1 MEANGT
7 KKKSRLLL
15 RSAVVLGTIAAA
27 VLSAACSS
35 ETSDDKQGEEK
46 KEEAG
51 DISISPVANAAEAES
66 PVDATPSPD
75 GNDIYF
81 IAHTRKADPDGLGFE
96 RVPAIFKV
104 SATGG
109 PLTKLHEGA
118 PLGSPFN
125 ITISD
130 DGQTLLI
137 ADSAAD
143 TSEDRSDGK
152 VWTMSSGGGT
162 PTALAGTDGL
172 KPGGV
177 EVIGD
182 TLYITGHKDGQAGV
196 FRSGL
201 GGGNVTALKTG
212 APFTDPSGVAVA
224 KTGEVYV
231 VDSGGIMSEMGGA
244 SVIKVTAD
252 GNASVVIS
260 GIAIGHPGGIA
271 LSADDKTLFVSGL
284 DGGKGTDVVYKV
296 TLDGLQIEEAFT
308 STIGEFYESAGLH
321 RARQTNV
328 FAWADSRANKTG
340 TVYVLGK

>member
-15 RSAVVLGTIAAA
+15 RSAVVLGTIAVA

-35 ETSDDKQGEEK
+35 ESEDAKNEDK

-51 DISISPVANAAEAES
+51 DLSISPAANAAEAES

-81 IAHTRKADPDGLGFE
+81 IASTRKADPDGLGFE

-104 SATGG
+104 SAKGG
-109 PLTKLHEGA
+109 ALTKLHEGA

-130 DGQTLLI
+130 DGQTLFL

-177 EVIGD
+177 EVLGD

-201 GGGNVTALKTG
+201 GGGNVTAIKTG

-224 KTGEVYV
+224 KSGEVYV
-231 VDSGGIMSEMGGA
+231 LDSGGIMSEAGGA

-252 GNASVVIS
+252 GNASVIMS
-260 GIAIGHPGGIA
+260 GISIGHPGGIA

-284 DGGKGTDVVYKV
+284 DSGKGTDVVFKV
-296 TLDGLQIEEAFT
+296 TLDGMKVEDAFV

>member
-1 MEANGT
+1 MEANG

-15 RSAVVLGTIAAA
+15 QTAVVLGTIAAA

-35 ETSDDKQGEEK
+35 ETSDDKKSDDEK

-51 DISISPVANAAEAES
+51 DISIAPVANAAEAEN

-75 GNDIYF
+75 GNEIYF
-81 IAHTRKADPDGLGFE
+81 IASTRKADPDGLGFE

-104 SATGG
+104 AATGG

-125 ITISD
+125 IAISD
-130 DGQTLLI
+130 DGQTLFL

-143 TSEDRSDGK
+143 TSEERSDGK
-152 VWTMSSGGGT
+152 VWTMSAGGGT
-162 PTALAGTDGL
+162 PSALAGTDGL
-172 KPGGV
+172 RPGGV
-177 EVIGD
+177 EVMGD

-196 FRSGL
+196 FRTGL
-201 GGGNVTALKTG
+201 AGGNLTALKTG

-224 KTGEVYV
+224 KSGDAFV
-231 VDSGGIMSEMGGA
+231 VDSGGIMSEQGGA
-244 SVIKVTAD
+244 SVIKVSAD
-252 GNASVVIS
+252 GNATVLVS
-260 GIAIGHPGGIA
+260 GISIGHPGGIA
-271 LSADDKTLFVSGL
+271 LSADDKVAFVSGL
-284 DGGKGTDVVYKV
+284 DGGKGTDTVFKI
-296 TLDGLQIEEAFT
+296 TLDGLKVEEAFT
-308 STIGEFYESAGLH
+308 STIGEFYDSAGLH
-321 RARQTNV
+321 RAKTTNV

>member
-1 MEANGT
+1 MEANG

-35 ETSDDKQGEEK
+35 DEDTKSEEKK

-51 DISISPVANAAEAES
+51 DISIAPVANAAEAEN

-81 IAHTRKADPDGLGFE
+81 IAFTRKADPEGLGFE
-96 RVPAIFKV
+96 RLPAIFKV
-104 SATGG
+104 SAKGG

-130 DGQTLLI
+130 DGQTLFL
-137 ADSAAD
+137 AD
-143 TSEDRSDGK
+143 TAAETGEDRSDGR
-152 VWTMSSGGGT
+152 VWTMSAGGGT

-172 KPGGV
+172 APGGV
-177 EVIGD
+177 EVMGD
-182 TLYITGHKDGQAGV
+182 TLYISGKKDGQPGL
-196 FRSGL
+196 FRTGL

-212 APFTDPSGVAVA
+212 APFAYPSGVAVA

-231 VDSGGIMSEMGGA
+231 VDSGSIMSAQGGA

-252 GNASVVIS
+252 GNASVLMS

-271 LSADDKTLFVSGL
+271 LSADDKTLFISGL
-284 DGGKGTDVVYKV
+284 DGGKGTDTVFTVQ
-296 TLDGLQIEEAFT
+296 LDGLAIGEAFT
-308 STIGEFYESAGLH
+308 ATIGEFYDSAGLH
-321 RARQTNV
+321 RARTTNV
-328 FAWADSRANKTG
+328 FAWADSRAGKTG